1 MDFLQCKAFS
11 SLFSQNI
18 IISDSYTGYIL
29 ETIPMKMLLFQ
40 TKFTLMANVALH
52 SNTYYHKALLSK
64 KALCHF
70 YLVWM
75 FLLK

>member
-1 MDFLQCKAFS
+1 
-11 SLFSQNI
+11 
-18 IISDSYTGYIL
+18 
-29 ETIPMKMLLFQ
+29 MKMLLFQ
-40 TKFTLMANVALH
+40 TKFVTLMANVTLH
-52 SNTYYHKALLSK
+52 INIYYHKALLSK